1 MYKQAPKSPAMKAL
15 VGNQKNLPAG
25 LKAQIEASPAKQ
37 TAKPKSKFDGYESIG
52 ESDTEKGAHLIR
64 STSVK
69 SNTAATDHRMSKTA
83 EGKYK
88 VYKSVSPAKLAVPE
102 VKTSKASS
110 ARSFD
115 ESNKIASRNSEGK
128 TDLNSLISSRKGLD
142 KGSNE
147 YKVIQNQINTAMGS
161 KKRYA
166 EEPTLKAKEA
176 TVAPKAATVDTK
188 KVTAAA
194 KPTPSSKPKADS
206 IKVKETLGGAAA
218 GGKTKLV
225 TKTDGGANKGGT
237 TKKETVTKN
246 KKKVVIKDGDTRTV
260 IKRDNKGA
268 RITDTKTTKRVG
280 TKIKGAIKT
289 AKLNRLDKVA
299 KNQAAKAKGAG
310 KKPGK
315 DEMFAS

>member
-25 LKAQIEASPAKQ
+25 LKAQIEASPAKNMN
-37 TAKPKSKFDGYESIG
+37 KGYG
-52 ESDTEKGAHLIR
+52 
-64 STSVK
+64 
-69 SNTAATDHRMSKTA
+69 
-83 EGKYK
+83 
-88 VYKSVSPAKLAVPE
+88 SPAKLAVPE

-246 KKKVVIKDGDTRTV
+246 KKKVVIKDEIGRAHV
-260 IKRDNKGA
+260 
-268 RITDTKTTKRVG
+268 
-280 TKIKGAIKT
+280 
-289 AKLNRLDKVA
+289 
-299 KNQAAKAKGAG
+299 
-310 KKPGK
+310 
-315 DEMFAS
+315 